1 SFLPPL
7 LLLRPGSLRFVNWN
21 IKGLHHPIKRCR
33 IFSHLKALII
43 FLQETHL
50 RVNEHS
56 KLKRGWV
63 DHIFHSEFGDRSRSA
78 AILIRKGVP
87 FVNESVISDTKGR
100 FVIVIGKLCGLNVVL
115 ANVYGPNWDD
125 PQFFYIT
132 QAINSMQTGK
142 SPGPDGF
149 PIEFYKVFFS
159 QADPS
164 FKQTFRGNSLPKETA
179 LYNDPGYHSGF
190 TKKR

>member
-1 SFLPPL
+1 MAGLNRSGL
-7 LLLRPGSLRFVNWN
+7 GSLRSVRWN

-33 IFSHLKALII
+33 IFSHLKALAPEII

-63 DHIFHSEFGDRSRSA
+63 DHIFHSEFGDRSRGA
-78 AILIRKGVP
+78 AILIRKVVP
-87 FVNESVISDTKGR
+87 FINESVISDTKGR
-100 FVIVIGKLCGLNVVL
+100 FVIVIGKLCGFNEVL

-125 PQFFYIT
+125 PQFFYRSRL
-132 QAINSMQTGK
+132 QNGK

-149 PIEFYKVFFS
+149 PIEFYKVFSAKLTPLLNKLFEEILS
-159 QADPS
+159 Q
-164 FKQTFRGNSLPKETA
+164 KKLPCTMTQA
-179 LYNDPGYHSGF
+179 VIVVLL
-190 TKKR
+190 KKR